1 MYKILSPA
9 QIIGVRYIYNNFY
22 SWCDKLGGGGSGQL
36 YSTITEEGCR
46 TFNYNGWFSWFV
58 EYKVCKE
65 CQKNITKCENI
76 RYGKVR
82 TTFLH
87 NHRRGGRGGTL
98 NQGWKGDSAKYL
110 DTTIATGEKG
120 KRQNSQKYFCR
131 TNNPVKKIPKIWRLF
146 TNLVCFCNLRG
157 GEQWG
162 IIEWGGEY
170 GNWLA
175 DLLTITSYQKSY
187 ILTFHHFSLFHWV
200 FGMEFVCPP

>member
-1 MYKILSPA
+1 MYKILSPV

-87 NHRRGGRGGTL
+87 NHRRGGREGTL

-110 DTTIATGEKG
+110 DTTLATWE
-120 KRQNSQKYFCR
+120 KRQILNNKKLQNKQSSEKDSQNLTTIHEPCLFLQSAWGR
-131 TNNPVKKIPKIWRLF
+131 TMRDNWM
-146 TNLVCFCNLRG
+146 G
-157 GEQWG
+157 GRVW
-162 IIEWGGEY
+162 
-170 GNWLA
+170 
-175 DLLTITSYQKSY
+175 
-187 ILTFHHFSLFHWV
+187 
-200 FGMEFVCPP
+200 